1 MNRYGARAWAKAGV
15 NAGAVLL
22 ACLLLS
28 VAGLPSSIARA
39 EPAPAAAKD
48 YTPKVG
54 DAVKIFFRKGDSVDG
69 VITQVTATHV
79 KAKFK
84 IAGIESENEWPMS
97 EVASITPT
105 GASVASATPAA
116 TATPETISMPDATS
130 PASGPAAQPEDAAS
144 SDGEGKTRVYWT
156 DLTGEFGVDIT
167 QTPIK
172 NAIRDAHK
180 NNAEVLIFR
189 VDADWGEK
197 FDRLRESTNDLAA
210 FDQLF
215 RAESITPIF
224 TTEMPT
230 EWKKMP
236 KVVFWVKQAMGGAA
250 FLPVISPDIYFASDG
265 RLGGMGNLST
275 MLQGHE
281 RVVEKQISLRLQH
294 AVGWVNAGGFPQP
307 EELVRAMA
315 KVESVLSVRFENG
328 RPVLVE
334 RLPEGPNEELLTDS
348 GEGVYADSIEDR
360 AAGSGNDVLTLNA
373 RTAKLIGFS
382 KGTVDSREELL
393 AALGLERSAVFVDKR
408 SENIQN
414 EWKKGL
420 INGKRQIVKAMEDF
434 RDVRVAQPGGRNEQI
449 AALSTRIRKLE
460 DVLSL
465 TKRWAEGLS
474 GRWLNENGIP
484 QEATLLTQIEVLKAE
499 LRRLR

>member
-1 MNRYGARAWAKAGV
+1 MKRNGARVWPKAG
-15 NAGAVLL
+15 AMLAACVLV
-22 ACLLLS
+22 S
-28 VAGLPSSIARA
+28 VVGMTSSLTRG
-39 EPAPAAAKD
+39 EPAPVAAKE
-48 YTPKVG
+48 YSPKVG

-69 VITQVTATHV
+69 VITALSATHV

-97 EVASITPT
+97 EVSSITPN
-105 GASVASATPAA
+105 GASVASASPATAPEPTATPDAASPAA
-116 TATPETISMPDATS
+116 TPDDT
-130 PASGPAAQPEDAAS
+130 AAGE
-144 SDGEGKTRVYWT
+144 SDGKTRVYWT

-167 QTPIK
+167 QTPIR
-172 NAIRDAHK
+172 NAIRDANK
-180 NNAEVLIFR
+180 NNADVLIFH

-197 FDRLRESTNDLAA
+197 FDRLRESTNDMAS

-250 FLPVISPDIYFASDG
+250 FLPVISPDIYFSSDG

-307 EELVRAMA
+307 EELVRGMA
-315 KVESVLSVRFENG
+315 KIEAVISVRFENG

-334 RLPEGPNEELLTDS
+334 RLPNGPDEELLTDS
-348 GEGVYADSIEDR
+348 GEGAYADSLEDR
-360 AAGSGNDVLTLNA
+360 AAGSGNDVLTLSA

-408 SENIQN
+408 SANIQN

-420 INGKRQIVKAMEDF
+420 TNGKRQITKAIQDY
-434 RDVRVAQPGGRNEQI
+434 RDVRVAAPGGRNEQI

-474 GRWLNENGIP
+474 GRWLFENGVP
-484 QEATLLTQIEVLKAE
+484 REAELLTQIEVLKAE